1 MQHHLV
7 TINRIGRIDG
17 DQAQL
22 LTTVV
27 EDFGQPRW
35 ATPEERAAIL
45 QRVFDASYWE
55 YPQN

>member
-1 MQHHLV
+1 MRQGLIVKHTFYAGRHLS
-7 TINRIGRIDG
+7 T
-17 DQAQL
+17 QL